1 MKNDETPLDM
11 NKRRLGR
18 RSFVMG
24 AGFTGAGLMGATVA
38 SRLGLLDRISG
49 AKSLGFGSSP
59 VEAAT
64 YNDVDILNFALN
76 LEYLEA
82 EFYTVATTGKTLEQ
96 SGFDLGGTG
105 KSGPTTGG
113 NIIHNWSVDGSSK
126 EASGKLQEIA
136 EEIAKDEQAH
146 VKLLR
151 SALGSDA
158 VAKPAIN
165 LDALMVGFGS
175 FRQFIAVARAL
186 EDTGTSAY
194 GGAAPLIASKS
205 YLGVAVQIGLLEALH
220 SANLRLLVAEN
231 YIDTSA
237 LDSHDILPPPSGSKY
252 FEASSLGLTVVRTP
266 SEVLAIV
273 YGKDTSGTDK
283 GGFFPDGVNGFFTAV

>member
-11 NKRRLGR
+11 NKRKLGR

-24 AGFTGAGLMGATVA
+24 AGLTGASLMGATVA
-38 SRLGLLDRISG
+38 SSLGLLDRIPG
-49 AKSLGFGSSP
+49 AKSLGLGSSP

-105 KSGPTTGG
+105 KSGPTIGG
-113 NIIHNWSVDGSSK
+113 NIIHSWVWDGTSK
-126 EASGKLQEIA
+126 EASGKLQAIA

-220 SANLRLLVAEN
+220 SSNLRLLVAEN

-237 LDSHDILPPPSGSKY
+237 LDSQDILPPPSGSKF
-252 FEASSLGLTVVRTP
+252 FEASSQGLTVVRTP

-273 YGKDTSGTDK
+273 YGKNSSGTDK